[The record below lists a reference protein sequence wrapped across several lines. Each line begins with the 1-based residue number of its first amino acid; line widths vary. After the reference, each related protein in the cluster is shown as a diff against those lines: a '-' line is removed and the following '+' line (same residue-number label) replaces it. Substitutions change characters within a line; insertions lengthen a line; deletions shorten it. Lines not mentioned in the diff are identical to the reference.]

1 MFNQGYSFSQEL
13 PLCSFP
19 KMVGCV
25 HGGFTHPM
33 EGVGTDLL
41 AIFPADHI
49 HLLVW
54 RTGPGAEEDKA
65 KGRLLFHPD
74 LPHRGC
80 AQENAAHWSEYVHPR
95 RSGADLPRKITV
107 QLCKSPICF
116 GGAFNTG
123 GGDLCSALC
132 PWGSMN
138 RSQGAQKQ
146 HAIIFTADLGVST
159 CSFG

>member
-1 MFNQGYSFSQEL
+1 MPFGVIE
-13 PLCSFP
+13 PLCLF
-19 KMVGCV
+19 
-25 HGGFTHPM
+25 
-33 EGVGTDLL
+33 EL
-41 AIFPADHI
+41 

-123 GGDLCSALC
+123 GGDLCSALH

-138 RSQGAQKQ
+138 RRQGAQKQ